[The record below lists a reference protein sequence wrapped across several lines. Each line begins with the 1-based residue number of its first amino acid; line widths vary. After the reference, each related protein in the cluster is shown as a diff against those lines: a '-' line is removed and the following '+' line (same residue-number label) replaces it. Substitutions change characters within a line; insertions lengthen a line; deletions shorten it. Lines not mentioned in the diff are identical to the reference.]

1 MVIFD
6 LLEIPLENPGGLPT
20 QGVAVS
26 DARGFETRQIHAGS
40 EPDPTTG
47 ARATPIYQTT
57 SFAFRNTE
65 HAAALF
71 GLAEPGNIYTRIMNP
86 TQGVMEERLANLEG
100 GVGALAVASGQAAE
114 TLAIL
119 NLAEAGDQIV
129 ASPSLYGGTYN
140 LLHYTLPKLG
150 ITVDF
155 VDDPDDLDQWAKAV
169 TPNTKAFYG
178 ETIGNPRGDVLDIP
192 GISGVAHANNVPLI
206 VDSTLATPYLASP
219 LAHGADIVVH
229 SATKFI
235 GGHGTAIG
243 GVIIDGGSFDFGAS
257 GRHPGFT
264 EPDPSYHGLKYWEA
278 LGPGAYIAKARVQGL
293 RDLGAAITPFNAFL
307 FIQGIETLSLR
318 MERHVEN
325 AVAVAKFLEGRDE
338 VSWVSYPGLESS
350 PWHERSKTLLPK
362 GAGAVLSFG
371 LKDGPDAGSKFI
383 DGLELFSHLAN
394 VGDVRSLAIHP
405 ASTTHSQLSAEEQAA
420 SGVSPEMVRLSIG
433 IESIGDILADL
444 DAGFRAAKS

>member
-1 MVIFD
+1 M
-6 LLEIPLENPGGLPT
+6 
-20 QGVAVS
+20 S

-57 SFAFRNTE
+57 SFAFRDTE

-71 GLAEPGNIYTRIMNP
+71 GLAEPGNIDTRIMNP

-119 NLAEAGDQIV
+119 NLAESGDQIV